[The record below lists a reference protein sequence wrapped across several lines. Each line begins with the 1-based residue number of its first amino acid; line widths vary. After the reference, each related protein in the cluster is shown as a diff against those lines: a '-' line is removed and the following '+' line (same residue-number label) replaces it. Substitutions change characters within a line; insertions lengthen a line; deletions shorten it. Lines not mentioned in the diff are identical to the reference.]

1 MGELVPLELEISEQS
16 ERGYKMSVIKITGRD
31 ERNRNHSETLGQ
43 EKKNSKKKNNGLIL
57 KSSQQNF

>member
-31 ERNRNHSETLGQ
+31 ERNRNHSEKLGQ
-43 EKKNSKKKNNGLIL
+43 EKKNS
-57 KSSQQNF
+57 